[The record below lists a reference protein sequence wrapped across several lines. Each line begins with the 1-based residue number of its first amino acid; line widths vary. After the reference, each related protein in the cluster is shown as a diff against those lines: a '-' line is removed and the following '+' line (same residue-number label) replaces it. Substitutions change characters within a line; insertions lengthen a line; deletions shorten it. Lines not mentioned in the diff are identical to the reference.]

1 MKKILWCFLLF
12 PLFLSAQTKEQ
23 DSLKL
28 RADLS
33 ITGFLQSGNVDTWI
47 FRAKSEVS
55 FETFRNTVF
64 KTKNS
69 YVYQAFD
76 KDKAD
81 EDILS
86 LNFLEFNPTRKIY
99 PFVLGF
105 FSTNFRREI
114 DYRYLVGAGATFKIL
129 NKENYELKASTSLEY
144 ENTDFNLS
152 TFNEPQYN
160 GSESINTYR
169 STLWIYGKY
178 KLFKNKLVL
187 SHESYVQPSLEE
199 IDNYRWRADLSLEVP
214 VWKYLDFKVN
224 YVYVIESIVVAG
236 QSRVDEFLTFGFT
249 IKNY

>member
-1 MKKILWCFLLF
+1 MKKILCCLLLIPVFLF
-12 PLFLSAQTKEQ
+12 AQTKEK

-33 ITGFLQSGNVDTWI
+33 VTGFLQSGNVDTWI

-55 FETFRNTVF
+55 FRSWGNTVF

-76 KDKAD
+76 KEKAD

-114 DYRYLVGAGATFKIL
+114 NYRYLLGAGASFKIL
-129 NKENYELKASTSLEY
+129 NKKNYELKASTSLEY
-144 ENTDFNLS
+144 ENTDFNLT
-152 TFNEPQYN
+152 TFNVPEYN
-160 GSESINTYR
+160 GSESIETYR
-169 STLWIYGKY
+169 ATFWLYGKY
-178 KLFKNKLVL
+178 HLFKNKIVF
-187 SHESYVQPSLEE
+187 SHESYVQPSLEQ
-199 IDNYRWRADLSLEVP
+199 INNYRWRADISLEMP
-214 VWKYLDFKVN
+214 IWKYLNFKIN
-224 YVYVIESIVVAG
+224 YIHVLESIVVID
-236 QSRVDEFLTFGFT
+236 QSRVDRFLTFGLT